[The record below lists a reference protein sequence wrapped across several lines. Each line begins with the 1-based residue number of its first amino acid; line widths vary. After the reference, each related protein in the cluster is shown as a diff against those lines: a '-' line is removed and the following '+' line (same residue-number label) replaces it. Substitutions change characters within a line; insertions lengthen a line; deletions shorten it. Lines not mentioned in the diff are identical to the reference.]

1 MTTVAKSQPD
11 QDVNVTYEDQQKINT
26 FARYNMKSTD
36 LKEELAEKEKELTNL
51 NDASDEILMLDDD
64 VPIPY
69 QVGEVFV
76 VGDKDESERVI
87 EKEKENIEKVVS
99 NLKKKIEEYQGL
111 MSKLKV
117 DLYARFGNSINLESD
132 DK

>member
-1 MTTVAKSQPD
+1 
-11 QDVNVTYEDQQKINT
+11 
-26 FARYNMKSTD
+26 MKSND
-36 LKEELAEKEKELTNL
+36 LKEELTEKEKELSNL
-51 NDASDEILMLDDD
+51 NNASDEILMLDDD

-76 VGDKDESERVI
+76 VGDKDEAEKVI
-87 EKEKENIEKVVS
+87 EKEKENIEKVIS
-99 NLKKKIEEYQGL
+99 GLKRKVGEYQDL

-117 DLYARFGNSINLESD
+117 DLYARFGTSINLESD

>member
-1 MTTVAKSQPD
+1 MLQPD
-11 QDVNVTYEDQQKINT
+11 QDVNVTYEDQQKINN
-26 FARYNMKSTD
+26 FARYNMKSND
-36 LKEELAEKEKELTNL
+36 LKEELTEKEKELSNL
-51 NDASDEILMLDDD
+51 NNASDEILMLDDD

-76 VGDKDESERVI
+76 VGDKDEAEKVI
-87 EKEKENIEKVVS
+87 EKEKENIEKVIS
-99 NLKKKIEEYQGL
+99 GLKRKVGEYQDL

-117 DLYARFGNSINLESD
+117 DLYARFGTSINLESD